1 MRPLARRVSRLACA
15 IAGSTG
21 GQRLDWFPM
30 SPTWSWLLAGG
41 AGAVV
46 GGLIALLLSGRS
58 RRGEREAEARARAE
72 AALWEERALRSE
84 DALAHE
90 RKRGEEARGAL
101 AAAQAS
107 AEARDRQFEEQRRM
121 LQRAEEKLGESFRA
135 VGADALEANNRR
147 FVELAGKAFEKW
159 LVEADGKVA
168 QKQQAIDALLEPI
181 RNLLEKQ
188 QTTLGEL
195 ERKREVAYTG
205 LEAHIQRIA
214 DSHEKLGAETGRLV
228 SALRRPEQRGRW
240 GEMQL
245 RNVVELAGMTEHCD
259 FSEQPQ
265 TDDPSTR
272 DRPDMIVH
280 MPGGAVIV
288 VDAKVAL
295 DAYLDG
301 LEPGADIAERKRAH
315 ARQVQQHVDRLAAK
329 RYWEQFDVTPRLVV
343 LFMPLESALNAALEI
358 HPDLHADAMQK
369 HVLVATPTLLVALLR
384 AVAYGWQ
391 QDIAAANAREITSV
405 AHELHGRIRKFVE
418 HFERAGAQMGSAV
431 RSYNAAVGSL
441 ERNLL
446 TSARRLRAL
455 GAAAEEDVS
464 TPESLAEEVRPIT
477 SSELLSPPEE
487 DD

>member
-1 MRPLARRVSRLACA
+1 M
-15 IAGSTG
+15 
-21 GQRLDWFPM
+21 D
-30 SPTWSWLLAGG
+30 PTPGWLLAGG
-41 AGAVV
+41 V
-46 GGLIALLLSGRS
+46 GALLGALVAQVLAGRA
-58 RRGEREAEARARAE
+58 RRSEREAGARARAE
-72 AALWEERALRSE
+72 AALWEERALR
-84 DALAHE
+84 
-90 RKRGEEARGAL
+90 GEEALTQERRRSEEARSTL

-107 AEARDRQFEEQRRM
+107 NEARERQFEEQRHM
-121 LQRAEEKLGESFRA
+121 LQRAEERLSESFRA

-147 FVELAGKAFEKW
+147 FVELAGKSFEKW
-159 LVEADGKVA
+159 LVEAAGKVA
-168 QKQQAIDALLEPI
+168 QKQEAIDALLQPI
-181 RNLLEKQ
+181 RHLLEKQ
-188 QTTLGEL
+188 QTALGEL
-195 ERKREVAYTG
+195 EKKREVAYTG

-301 LEPGADIAERKRAH
+301 LEVGADVAERKRAH

-343 LFMPLESALNAALEI
+343 LFMPLESALNAALEVQ
-358 HPDLHADAMQK
+358 PDLHADAMQK
-369 HVLVATPTLLVALLR
+369 HVLIATPTLLVALLR

-391 QDIAAANAREITSV
+391 QDIAATNAREITSV

-418 HFERAGAQMGSAV
+418 HFERAGSQMGAAV
-431 RSYNAAVGSL
+431 RAYNAAVGSL

-446 TSARRLRAL
+446 TSARRLRGL
-455 GAAAEEDVS
+455 SAAPEEDVS
-464 TPESLAEEVRPIT
+464 TPDSLAEEVRPIT

-487 DD
+487 QD

>member
-58 RRGEREAEARARAE
+58 RRGEREAEARTRAE

-90 RKRGEEARGAL
+90 RKRGEEARSAL

-188 QTTLGEL
+188 QTALGEL